1 MPAIRKEDANLHGL
15 ALRFVQFHM
24 ALTAVKTKRQCKV
37 RHTVRACRTTSSK
50 RRESVQSMER
60 ARIRTITLALLLTLL
75 PSALWSVHAASQ
87 PGALGTV
94 QRVRVNPHTLRV
106 AVTDGDDIQ
115 FSHISANGGL
125 SQTRVAQVVQD
136 DDGFLWFATQ
146 YGLNRYDGYDFKV
159 FVHDP
164 AKGNSLSC
172 VYIVSLLMDRDGTL
186 WVGCEH
192 GVDRFDKATEAFVHY
207 RIEGANSPGV
217 AVTVFHISQDHT
229 GALWLSTGNGLYRL
243 EPPTARITHY
253 GHDPADSSSLSSSD
267 VKSSGED
274 SSHRFWVADG
284 DNLEEFDR
292 EQGKVRLRVPLAAD
306 PLSPGLGEGYVSFYE
321 DHLKVFWIFY
331 TTSGYGSGLAV
342 LDRGTNELTR
352 YSIDDR
358 KSSRGLAGGV
368 TAAIEDRHGN
378 LWFATKSDGLLRF
391 DRNHGV
397 FIRYQNHRGEPE
409 SLAED
414 RVISLF
420 ADREGNVWVGLHAMA
435 PDLFQSKTRSF
446 VPLLPQA
453 SNPNSL
459 GETFVNAIYED
470 HQRVLWLGTT
480 GSLIRVDRR
489 SGQYTTYP
497 PPGAGPDNDIVAIT
511 EDRSGTL
518 WVGSIGAGLASFGRN
533 TRRFKTYRH
542 HASDPSSLSDNAVS
556 RVLVDAAGTL
566 WVTTWNGLDRFDPVT
581 GRVVVYRLYN
591 QNQTERYYNVTQ
603 DQDGTLWLGGVMGLT
618 RFEPTS
624 GRVVLYSHQTDDP
637 ASLSDDAVTN
647 VYIDHSGTLWA
658 GTENGLNRLNRDS
671 GTFTHYYATDGLPV
685 NAVSCILEDRS
696 GKLWISTPRGL
707 SRFDPLMKTFDNY
720 SQADGLP
727 GNDLS
732 GWDACFKS
740 PAGEMFFGGFSGG
753 VAFYPDKVENP
764 SYIPPIVLTDFQLSG
779 KSVAIGPD
787 SILKRSITYEGD
799 LTLSHGQSVFSLT
812 FSALNYF
819 NAAENRYRYKLD
831 GLDRQ
836 WTDVGSDRRSATY
849 TTLPAGRYTF
859 RVQGAAR
866 RGPWS
871 EPGVSLQITILPPW
885 WGTWSFRATV
895 GLLIVLT
902 AWLLYRLRIRQIS
915 RQLTIRMDERLGE
928 RARIA
933 QELHDT
939 VLQGLASASL
949 QLEVADRQLPRD
961 STAKPL
967 VQRIS
972 QMLRQLMDESRHT
985 VRGLRLRHSEEENLE
1000 RALTQISNDLAAPRQ
1015 VKYQVVVEGT
1025 PRSLRPLVRDE
1036 IYRIGG
1042 EALANAF
1049 RHAGATAVET
1059 VLEYGRDHFRL
1070 LVRDDGQGIDPE
1082 VLKAGREGHF
1092 GLSGLRERAAK
1103 IGARLKVRTAAGAG
1117 TEIDLL
1123 VPSVAA
1129 FEQSDPRGPVYWIA
1143 KLYSR
1148 GSRP

>member
-1 MPAIRKEDANLHGL
+1 MWAIHKKYANQHRL
-15 ALRFVQFHM
+15 ALRFVQFHKEVM
-24 ALTAVKTKRQCKV
+24 AVRAKRQCNV
-37 RHTVRACRTTSSK
+37 RHTTNACRTTLDK
-50 RRESVQSMER
+50 RREPVRSVDR
-60 ARIRTITLALLLTLL
+60 ARLRTITLALLLTLL
-75 PSALWSVHAASQ
+75 ASALSSVHAGSQ
-87 PGALGTV
+87 PGTLGTV
-94 QRVRVNPHTLRV
+94 RQVRVNPHTLRMP
-106 AVTDGDDIQ
+106 VTDRDDIQ
-115 FSHISANGGL
+115 FSHISANAGL
-125 SQTRVAQVVQD
+125 SQTRVAQIVQD

-146 YGLNRYDGYDFKV
+146 YGLNRYDGYNFKV

-172 VYIVSLLMDRDGTL
+172 AYIVSLLKDRDGTV

-192 GVDRFDKATEAFVHY
+192 GIDRFDKATEAFVHY
-207 RIEGANSPGV
+207 RIDSEVSHGV
-217 AVTVFHISQDHT
+217 PVTVFHISQDHT

-243 EPPTARITHY
+243 EPATARITHY
-253 GHDPADSSSLSSSD
+253 GHDVGDSSSLSSSD

-292 EQGKVRLRVPLAAD
+292 ERGKVLLRVPLAGD

-321 DHLKVFWIFY
+321 DHLGVFWIFY

-352 YSIDDR
+352 YSINDR
-358 KSSRGLAGGV
+358 KSRRGLAGGV
-368 TAAIEDRHGN
+368 TAAIEDQYDT

-391 DRNHGV
+391 DREHGV
-397 FIRYQNHRGEPE
+397 FIRYQNHGGEPE

-435 PDLFQSKTRSF
+435 PDFFQSKTRSF
-446 VPLLPQA
+446 VPLLLRP

-470 HQRVLWLGTT
+470 HQGVLWVGAT
-480 GSLIRVDRR
+480 GALIRIDRR
-489 SGQYTTYP
+489 SGEYTTYP

-518 WVGSIGAGLASFGRN
+518 WVGSIGAGLASFDRN

-556 RVLVDAAGTL
+556 RMLVDTAGTM

-581 GRVVVYRLYN
+581 GRVVVYRLYK
-591 QNQTERYYNVTQ
+591 QNQTERYSNVTQ

-618 RFEPTS
+618 HFEPTS
-624 GRVVLYSHQTDDP
+624 GRVVLYSHDPDDSG
-637 ASLSDDAVTN
+637 SLSDDAVTN

-658 GTENGLNRLNRDS
+658 GTENGLNRLNRES
-671 GTFTHYYATDGLPV
+671 GTFTHYSAADGLPV

-696 GKLWISTPRGL
+696 GTLWISTARGL
-707 SRFDPLMKTFDNY
+707 SRFHPRMKAFENY

-740 PAGEMFFGGFSGG
+740 SAGEMFFGGFSGG
-753 VAFYPDKVENP
+753 VAFYPDKVESP

-779 KSVAIGPD
+779 KSVAIGPH
-787 SILKRSITYEGD
+787 SLLKRSITYESD

-819 NAAENRYRYKLD
+819 NAAANRYRYMLE
-831 GLDRQ
+831 GLDRE
-836 WTDVGSDRRSATY
+836 WTEVGSDRRSATY

-866 RGPWS
+866 SGPWS
-871 EPGVSLQITILPPW
+871 EPGVKLRITILPPW

-949 QLEVADRQLPRD
+949 QLEVADRQIPGD

-972 QMLRQLMDESRHT
+972 QMLRQLMDDSRHT

-1000 RALTQISNDLAAPRQ
+1000 RALTQISNDLAAPRK
-1015 VKYQVVVEGT
+1015 VKYQVVVEGA

-1049 RHAGATAVET
+1049 RHAGASAVET
-1059 VLEYGRDHFRL
+1059 VLEYGPDHFRL
-1070 LVRDDGQGIDPE
+1070 LVRDDGEGIDPE

-1092 GLSGLRERAAK
+1092 GLSGQRERAAK
-1103 IGARLKVRTAAGAG
+1103 IGARLNVRSGAGAG

-1123 VPSVAA
+1123 VPAVAA
-1129 FEQSDPRGPVYWIA
+1129 FEQPARRGPVYWIA